1 MHNFVWLIIFLPSC
15 SVHETFKNALT
26 PLLCLPGERNVK
38 CFCEHVRLILY
49 FSFICLFAFL
59 NLFLLLR
66 CESAFVLWNF
76 NLQMFQSIARKALRK
91 NFDFLLQFFVPAFF
105 HYHLVEVHWSLKS
118 ERGISWVHTVHS
130 KFTYITYQSLN
141 SFLVS

>member
-1 MHNFVWLIIFLPSC
+1 MFSSRNVQKCAH
-15 SVHETFKNALT
+15 ALT
-26 PLLCLPGERNVK
+26 VSAGRKK
-38 CFCEHVRLILY
+38 CKMFLWTCKTIL
-49 FSFICLFAFL
+49 FICLFAFL

-130 KFTYITYQSLN
+130 KFTYISILKQ
-141 SFLVS
+141 FFGKLVPENHR